1 MIVHAV
7 STFVLAA
14 VIPVNVFAAP
24 EFAWSA
30 IAVACMVCG
39 LAIHYLFG
47 VRWLQRSVQ
56 AHQDKVE
63 RYAWQPRDAATLDFG
78 RRGCLRALT
87 AASPSRAP

>member
-1 MIVHAV
+1 MTLAQYENAEQAVARADSRRGVIVHAV
-7 STFVLAA
+7 ITFVVAA
-14 VIPVNVFAAP
+14 VLIPVNVFAAP

-63 RYAWQPRDAATLDFG
+63 RYARQRAA
-78 RRGCLRALT
+78 
-87 AASPSRAP
+87 